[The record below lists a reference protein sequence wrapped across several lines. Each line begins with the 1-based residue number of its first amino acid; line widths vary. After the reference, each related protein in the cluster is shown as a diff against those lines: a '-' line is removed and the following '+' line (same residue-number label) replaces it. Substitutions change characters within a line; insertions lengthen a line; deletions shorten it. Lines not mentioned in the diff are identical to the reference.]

1 MDYVIDRRLPSEQSS
16 ACRPRGALD
25 QIPLSL
31 RKDFLH
37 SSRGAQRQPAAPHYS
52 RFHAHCVISQ
62 AQSCSKNAAAAAA
75 AQSSRPVLHDP
86 VTAAP
91 RGQLAA
97 TTPQLYRH
105 PICVVP
111 AAAWLLLRYVPLVQI
126 CPLGAHARFL
136 TYASGAPEAGK
147 EGKVYSKSSDMT
159 FVDHKNNLLLK
170 IYLSNILL
178 SFSVLKLLLVV
189 CVMRTYN

>member
-1 MDYVIDRRLPSEQSS
+1 MEIFTRTKGVDYVIDRRLPSEQSS

-97 TTPQLYRH
+97 TTPQLYSDTQYAWSRQQR
-105 PICVVP
+105 CYYCGMFLLCRFVP
-111 AAAWLLLRYVPLVQI
+111 S
-126 CPLGAHARFL
+126 GL
-136 TYASGAPEAGK
+136 TR
-147 EGKVYSKSSDMT
+147 V
-159 FVDHKNNLLLK
+159 F
-170 IYLSNILL
+170 
-178 SFSVLKLLLVV
+178 
-189 CVMRTYN
+189 